1 MSGMQQGNQNFVLEV
16 IACSVE
22 DAVNAE
28 LGGACRLEVIRGFEH
43 GGFTPSLELVSE
55 IRQRVSLPIRVMLRE
70 EQGYGLSEIIAVE
83 RLCCLSNE
91 FNKMGVDGVVLG
103 FLRGGE
109 IDLELTQKFL
119 ACAPDLKATFHHAF
133 EDSSDKIAAIE
144 RLKSVRQIDKILAHG
159 GPGDR
164 LERTQRL
171 GEYAR
176 AAGPE
181 ISILAGG
188 GIDIPMIESLRED
201 TPIREFHVGRAARTD
216 GIVDPKKV
224 EALANAVR
232 GIYAD

>member
-1 MSGMQQGNQNFVLEV
+1 MSVQQENQNFVLEV

-28 LGGACRLEVIRGFEH
+28 LGGADRLEIIRGFEH
-43 GGFTPSLELVSE
+43 GGFTPPLDLVIE
-55 IRQRVSLPIRVMLRE
+55 IRQRVNLPMRVMLRE
-70 EQGYGLSEIIAVE
+70 EKGYGLTEVIAVE

-103 FLRGGE
+103 FLRGGDV
-109 IDLELTQKFL
+109 DLELTRKFL
-119 ACAPDLKATFHHAF
+119 ACAPDLRATFHHAF

-144 RLKSVRQIDKILAHG
+144 RLKTIGQIDKILAHG
-159 GPGDR
+159 GPGDNV
-164 LERTQRL
+164 ERTQRL
-171 GEYAR
+171 NEYAQ

-188 GIDIPMIESLRED
+188 GIDISMIKSLREN
-201 TPIREFHVGRAARTD
+201 TPVREFHVGRAART
-216 GIVDPKKV
+216 GGKVDPKRV

-232 GIYAD
+232 GIYAE